1 MSIHV
6 ALSHIT
12 HYKYDRPV
20 KLGPQVIRLRP
31 APHSRTRVLS
41 YSLKIEPAQH
51 FINWQQD
58 PFANY
63 QARLVF
69 PEPTREF
76 KVTVDLVVEMAV
88 FNPFDFFLEP
98 KAEEFPFA
106 YSAPQARELA
116 PYLVTQPATP
126 LLTKYLAK
134 IDRKPKRTI
143 DFLVGVNQ
151 QLQSDIA
158 YAIRMEPG
166 VQTPEETLELACG
179 SCRDTGWLLVQLFRH
194 MGLAARFVSG
204 YLIQLKADVKS
215 LDGPSGAEVDFTD
228 LHAWCEVFLPGAGWV
243 GLDPTSGLMA
253 GEGHIPLAC
262 TPEPTSA
269 APIEG
274 GMDKC
279 EVEFEHHM
287 GVQRIFESP
296 RVTKPY
302 TEAQWQAVLAL
313 GEAVDKDLVEGDV
326 RLTMG
331 GEPTFV
337 ATTDRDAPEW
347 NIDALGPTK
356 RGYATELV
364 QKLRAEYGDG
374 GFLHFGQGK
383 WYPGEQLPRWALSIF
398 WRKDGQPVWQ
408 NPALFTDERQP
419 CVYTSS
425 DAERFMQ
432 TLAEKLGVAPDYITP
447 GYEDTWYYLWRERRL
462 PINVDPFDSRLEE
475 PMERERLRRVFMQGL
490 DAVVGYVLPLQTK
503 GDLIKKHPT
512 ATPEAAGSRWST
524 GPWFFR
530 DERMY
535 LMPGDSP
542 MGYRLPLDSVPW
554 VSKTDFPYMIE
565 ADPYAPRDALP
576 SSSALAARYNASAQA
591 AEEAAA
597 VVATAAATTP
607 PEAVLSSMAPA
618 APTPALATPATNNS
632 AKAFSQYMARYLT
645 GAAART
651 EASRILQYRPL
662 STAAVAALD
671 AAKTGPAFD
680 APEAAC
686 AAKDAHP
693 ATAAA
698 AAAATATA
706 TVPAAAPAATAA
718 AAALKAATP
727 KAAAQDAT
735 ETPETSEASEA
746 PAPQDNRAPKA
757 FESAAWLTRTALCV
771 EVRNP
776 ARANGPD
783 AKPVKPKAD
792 PDTAANRSGKGETG
806 ALYVFMPP
814 QERLEDYLDLLAAVE
829 ASAETLGLTIVLE
842 GYPPPRDPRLKM
854 LQVTPDPGV
863 IEVNI
868 HPASNWGELVEHTEF
883 LYQIAHET
891 RLSAEKFMTDG
902 RHTGTGGGNHFVLGG
917 ATPSDSPFLRKPEVL
932 ASLLAYWHNH
942 PSLSY
947 LFSGMFIG
955 PTSQAPRVDEA
966 RNDQLYELEIAL
978 REIAANREKY
988 GADMPPWL
996 VDRTLRNILVDVTG
1010 NTHRSEF
1017 SIDKMYSPD
1026 SSTGR
1031 LGLLELRAF
1040 EMPPHARMSVAQ
1052 QLLLRAL
1059 VARFWKTP
1067 YSCRLTRWG
1076 TELHDRFLLPSLIHA
1091 DFADVLT
1098 ELQEAG
1104 YAFDMAWFEPHFE
1117 FRFPQIGQ
1125 VKAKTIELTL
1135 RSALEPWHVMGEEG
1149 SAAGTVRYVDSSL
1162 ERIEVHVTG
1171 LNDNRYVVT
1180 VNGQALPLQPTG
1192 CVGEFVAGVRYK
1204 AWNPPS
1210 ALHPSIGVHAPLT
1223 FDIVDTWMERSLG
1236 GCQYHVAHP
1245 GGLSY
1250 DTLPVNSYEAESRRL
1265 NRFFRMGHTP
1275 GKMQVKAA
1283 QPSREFPFT
1292 LDLR

>member
-12 HYKYDRPV
+12 HYKYDRLV
-20 KLGPQVIRLRP
+20 TLGPQIVRLRP
-31 APHSRTRVLS
+31 APHSRTQVLS
-41 YSLKIEPAQH
+41 YSLSIEPVKH

-76 KVTVDLVVEMAV
+76 KVTVDMVVDMV
-88 FNPFDFFLEP
+88 TLNPFDFFLEP
-98 KAEEFPFA
+98 EAEEFPFK
-106 YSAPQARELA
+106 YSKSMAQELA
-116 PYLVTQPATP
+116 PYLVAEPATP
-126 LLTKYLAK
+126 LVRAYLDK
-134 IDRKPKRTI
+134 LDKTPRRTN
-143 DFLVGVNQ
+143 DFLVSVNQ
-151 QLQSDIA
+151 QLQQDIK

-166 VQTPEETLELACG
+166 VQTPEETLQLAIG

-215 LDGPSGAEVDFTD
+215 LDGPSGTEQDFTD

-262 TPEPTSA
+262 TPEPSSA

-274 GMDKC
+274 GVDES
-279 EVEFEHHM
+279 EVEFAHHM
-287 GVQRIFESP
+287 GVQRIYESP

-302 TEAQWQAVLAL
+302 TEDQWAKVLAL
-313 GEAVDKDLVEGDV
+313 GEAVDRDLVKGDV

-337 ATTDRDAPEW
+337 ATADRDAAEW

-364 QKLRAEYGDG
+364 QKLRAEYGTG

-398 WRKDGQPVWQ
+398 WRKDGQPVWK
-408 NPALFTDERQP
+408 NPGLFADERQP
-419 CVYTSS
+419 CSYTAE
-425 DAERFMQ
+425 DAARFTA
-432 TLAEKLGVAPDYITP
+432 TLADKLGLSPDFITP
-447 GYEDTWYYLWRERRL
+447 GFEDTWYYLWRERRL
-462 PINVDPFDSRLEE
+462 PVNVDPFDSKLDDA
-475 PMERERLRRVFMQGL
+475 MERQRLRRLFMQGL
-490 DAVVGYVLPLQTK
+490 DAVVGYVLPLK
-503 GDLIKKHPT
+503 ARELIPGAT
-512 ATPEAAGSRWST
+512 APPPGPAWTT

-535 LMPGDSP
+535 LLPGDSS

-554 VSKTDFPYMIE
+554 VSKTDYPYMIE
-565 ADPYAPRDALP
+565 ADPFAPRDALP
-576 SSSALAARYNASAQA
+576 STAALAARYSQASGAFAVPGTAGTTGTAGTAHTTGSESAQRV
-591 AEEAAA
+591 E
-597 VVATAAATTP
+597 
-607 PEAVLSSMAPA
+607 
-618 APTPALATPATNNS
+618 
-632 AKAFSQYMARYLT
+632 QYMARFSNGTPPRYE
-645 GAAART
+645 ARRIMQSPTT
-651 EASRILQYRPL
+651 EQPTL
-662 STAAVAALD
+662 SQT
-671 AAKTGPAFD
+671 
-680 APEAAC
+680 
-686 AAKDAHP
+686 
-693 ATAAA
+693 
-698 AAAATATA
+698 
-706 TVPAAAPAATAA
+706 
-718 AAALKAATP
+718 
-727 KAAAQDAT
+727 Q
-735 ETPETSEASEA
+735 
-746 PAPQDNRAPKA
+746 APQNRAPNA

-771 EVRNP
+771 EVREP
-776 ARANGPD
+776 TRANGP
-783 AKPVKPKAD
+783 KPEEKTKSAADVK
-792 PDTAANRSGKGETG
+792 AAGQPSVTRAETG
-806 ALYVFMPP
+806 ALYIFMPP
-814 QERLEDYLDLLAAVE
+814 LERLEDYLDLLTAVE
-829 ASAETLGLTIVLE
+829 ATAQSLNVHIVLE

-854 LQVTPDPGV
+854 LAVTPDPGV

-868 HPASNWGELVEHTEF
+868 HPAYNWRELVEHTEF
-883 LYQIAHET
+883 LYRIAHET

-917 ATPSDSPFLRKPEVL
+917 ATPADSPFLRRPELLV
-932 ASLLAYWHNH
+932 SLVAYWHNH

-966 RNDQLYELEIAL
+966 RNDQLYELEIAM
-978 REIAANREKY
+978 REIAVNREKY
-988 GADMPPWL
+988 GQDMPPWI

-1017 SIDKMYSPD
+1017 CIDKLYSPD

-1040 EMPPHARMSVAQ
+1040 EMPPHARMSIAQ

-1059 VARFWKTP
+1059 VARFWNKP
-1067 YSCRLTRWG
+1067 YHGRMTRWG
-1076 TELHDRFLLPSLIHA
+1076 TELHDRFLLPSLVRM
-1091 DFADVLT
+1091 DFQDVLT
-1098 ELQEAG
+1098 ELNEAG

-1117 FRFPQIGQ
+1117 FRFPVIGQ
-1125 VKAKTIELTL
+1125 VKANSIELTL

-1149 SAAGTVRYVDSSL
+1149 SSGGTARYVDSSL
-1162 ERIEVHVTG
+1162 ERIEVRVSG

-1180 VNGQALPLQPTG
+1180 VNGRALPLQNTG
-1192 CVGEFVAGVRYK
+1192 SVGEYVAGVRYK

-1210 ALHPSIGVHAPLT
+1210 SLHPSIGVHAPLT

-1250 DTLPVNSYEAESRRL
+1250 ASLPVNSYEAESRRL
-1265 NRFFRMGHTP
+1265 TRFLQMGHTP
-1275 GKMQVKAA
+1275 GKMKVAPA